1 MSCPPGTSLGPD
13 GVCYDPE
20 AELRTVPL
28 EGARLVRRLSLDLR
42 GVLPALDELEGVE
55 AAVADGTDGAF
66 VAELTAAY
74 LDDPLFEERL
84 VHRLAETWHTRVDVF
99 HVFYPE
105 YEILEDREDIEYAFE
120 RSVGEE
126 PLRLVAWVIA
136 SDEPWST
143 VVTTEYAMANELL
156 EEIWPMERVSDEP
169 GWQLAHWTD
178 ERPAAGVL
186 ASNGLWWRYV
196 STVTNYNRLRVAA
209 ILRLLICD
217 DIQARPVSFVELPA
231 LGDGDNLQEAL
242 RGTPYCMGCHSN
254 IDPIAANLF
263 GFWVGNEHSSVEVD
277 TYHVEREPMGAYLL
291 DLEPAWYGTPTHSL
305 AELGQQIA
313 ADPRFDSCA
322 AESMAELFW
331 RRPVTLDDHATVQ
344 ALLGTYLD
352 AEGRMKPLIT
362 AVTETESYRAGRL
375 GGAATEVDLEREI
388 TTRLMTGDTLDS
400 TLEDLTG
407 WTWVMDG
414 FAQLDNDS
422 GGHRLLAGTVDGIY
436 QTQPQET
443 PSLTW
448 TVVQQRAVEA
458 AADHVVAED
467 LGGEG
472 TPRLLTEVGLDA
484 RPGDADF
491 EAQLDDLALR
501 LWGLPLDDER
511 RDTLESLWEAAA
523 DPASGESDED
533 AVRAAWATLLIA
545 MMRDPDFGSY

>member
-1 MSCPPGTSLGPD
+1 MCF
-13 GVCYDPE
+13 DPE
-20 AELRTVPL
+20 AALRTIPL

-42 GVLPALDELEGVE
+42 GVLPSLDELEDAE
-55 AAVADGTDGAF
+55 AAVADGSDAAF

-84 VHRLAETWHTRVDVF
+84 VHRLAESWHTRVDVF

-105 YEILEDREDIEYAFE
+105 YEVLDGRDDIEYAFE

-136 SDEPWST
+136 NDEPWST

-156 EEIWPMERVSDEP
+156 EEIWPMERLSDEP

-209 ILRLLICD
+209 IMRLLICD

-242 RGTPYCMGCHSN
+242 RSTPYCMGCHSN

-277 TYHVEREPMGAYLL
+277 TYHVEREPMGPFLL
-291 DLEPAWYGTPTHSL
+291 DLEPAWFGTPTHSL

-313 ADPRFDSCA
+313 GDPRFDSCA

-331 RRPVTLDDHATVQ
+331 RRPVTLDDHETVQ
-344 ALLGTYLD
+344 ELLGSYLD

-362 AVTETESYRAGRL
+362 AVTETDSYRAGHL
-375 GGAATEVDLEREI
+375 GGAASEADLEREI
-388 TTRLMTGDTLDS
+388 TTRLMTGDTLAS

-407 WTWVMDG
+407 WTWVIDG

-422 GGHRLLAGTVDGIY
+422 GGHRLLAGTVDGVY
-436 QTQPQET
+436 QTRPQET

-448 TVVQQRAVEA
+448 TIVQQRAVEA
-458 AADHVVAED
+458 AADHVVAGD
-467 LGGEG
+467 LGGAGEG
-472 TPRLLTEVGLDA
+472 APRLLTEVSLDV
-484 RPGDADF
+484 RPGDAAFD
-491 EAQLDDLALR
+491 AQLDDLALR
-501 LWGLPLDDER
+501 LWGLSLDDGRQEA
-511 RDTLESLWEAAA
+511 LEGLWEAAA
-523 DPASGESDED
+523 DPASGESQDD
-533 AVRAAWATLLIA
+533 AVRAAWSTLLIA

>member
-1 MSCPPGTSLGPD
+1 
-13 GVCYDPE
+13 
-20 AELRTVPL
+20 VPL

-388 TTRLMTGDTLDS
+388 TTRLMTGDTLAS

-458 AADHVVAED
+458 AADHVVAGD